1 MAQQS
6 TVSAWSECLFV
17 YLLCAPHAN
26 NTDRGIGLPRETD
39 KTHDQ
44 LQVGAGS
51 PVCQVTKFPS
61 TKSTEAVSVGRS
73 FLPRL
78 TRWCPRPADALNPSP
93 QACAQLL
100 SLIIKSNKLFSID
113 LHAGSSA
120 VQKRTPAQPKKET
133 KYMCGVRV
141 WGEKNLT
148 QPNPDPET
156 SPLPAAT
163 PPPGRRL
170 WLLINHSLGTFNV

>member
-1 MAQQS
+1 MFI
-6 TVSAWSECLFV
+6 CLFV
-17 YLLCAPHAN
+17 VCAPHAN

-78 TRWCPRPADALNPSP
+78 TLWCPRPADALTPRHRHAHSFFHLLLKVTNYF
-93 QACAQLL
+93 QLIYTL
-100 SLIIKSNKLFSID
+100 
-113 LHAGSSA
+113 A
-120 VQKRTPAQPKKET
+120 VQQFKSVHPRNQKKRRNICVVCV
-133 KYMCGVRV
+133 CG
-141 WGEKNLT
+141 GKNLT
-148 QPNPDPET
+148 QSNPDPET
-156 SPLPAAT
+156 SPLPAAN
-163 PPPGRRL
+163 PPGQRL

>member
-1 MAQQS
+1 MFI
-6 TVSAWSECLFV
+6 CLFV
-17 YLLCAPHAN
+17 VCAPHAN

-78 TRWCPRPADALNPSP
+78 TLWCPRPADALNPSP

-120 VQKRTPAQPKKET
+120 VQKRTPAQPKKRRVV
-133 KYMCGVRV
+133 CG
-141 WGEKNLT
+141 GKNLT

-156 SPLPAAT
+156 SPLPA
-163 PPPGRRL
+163 PPWPT
-170 WLLINHSLGTFNV
+170 SLAVD

>member
-17 YLLCAPHAN
+17 YLFGPR
-26 NTDRGIGLPRETD
+26 TQTTRIGIGSPRETD

-44 LQVGAGS
+44 LQAEAGS
-51 PVCQVTKFPS
+51 QVPNVVSFGPTLSGEIISTPLNPLVRCPS
-61 TKSTEAVSVGRS
+61 
-73 FLPRL
+73 P
-78 TRWCPRPADALNPSP
+78 LNPSP

-120 VQKRTPAQPKKET
+120 VQKRTPAHPKK
-133 KYMCGVRV
+133 KKK
-141 WGEKNLT
+141 WEKT
-148 QPNPDPET
+148 
-156 SPLPAAT
+156 
-163 PPPGRRL
+163 
-170 WLLINHSLGTFNV
+170 